1 MLKNDLRK
9 SRKENLNTLKH
20 LWYEKVLCLIW
31 GSNFILEP
39 RETLHILNSKGIKSI
54 FSQARNIHDHLGLM
68 KRSKS
73 SLALFALL
81 SSRKRLFFPFLIGGI
96 KMWLKLGCK
105 VHTENEKGA
114 YKKEL
119 LIETYLT
126 LALLSISPNVILF
139 LRFKKSIHIFFFSLF
154 FYIAL
159 IYQTF
164 MTC

>member
-1 MLKNDLRK
+1 MTKILTVSNIYDM
-9 SRKENLNTLKH
+9 NN
-20 LWYEKVLCLIW
+20 YYFLIW

-73 SLALFALL
+73 SLLALFALL

-126 LALLSISPNVILF
+126 LALLSISRIIFCPFNIKYY
-139 LRFKKSIHIFFFSLF
+139 RSKMYSIISVYLV
-154 FYIAL
+154 
-159 IYQTF
+159 
-164 MTC
+164 C

>member
-1 MLKNDLRK
+1 MKNC
-9 SRKENLNTLKH
+9 
-20 LWYEKVLCLIW
+20 YFLIW
-31 GSNFILEP
+31 GLILILEL

-73 SLALFALL
+73 SLLALFALL

-126 LALLSISPNVILF
+126 LALLSISPNVILT
-139 LRFKKSIHIFFFSLF
+139 LRFKKSIHIFFSLF
-154 FYIAL
+154 SI
-159 IYQTF
+159 
-164 MTC
+164 

>member
-1 MLKNDLRK
+1 MIKFLTVSNIYDVNNYCL
-9 SRKENLNTLKH
+9 
-20 LWYEKVLCLIW
+20 LIW
-31 GSNFILEP
+31 GSNFILKP

-73 SLALFALL
+73 SLLALFALL

-126 LALLSISPNVILF
+126 LAILSISY
-139 LRFKKSIHIFFFSLF
+139 KKGTK
-154 FYIAL
+154 FYRIRKRNFWGKKL
-159 IYQTF
+159 KKLEWIDEN
-164 MTC
+164 